1 MGRLQEEVNMK
12 SVSHEEWLIKKLKDP
27 EYSSIYLMEALKDGN
42 QDVIHLALQDVL
54 KANGYIIMKEKEVA
68 WGV

>member
-1 MGRLQEEVNMK
+1 MK

-54 KANGYIIMKEKEVA
+54 KANGYIIMKEQEVA
-68 WGV
+68 

>member
-1 MGRLQEEVNMK
+1 MK

>member
-1 MGRLQEEVNMK
+1 MK

-27 EYSSIYLMEALKDGN
+27 EYASIYLKEALNDGN

-54 KANGYIIMKEKEVA
+54 KANGYIITKEQEA
-68 WGV
+68 A

>member
-1 MGRLQEEVNMK
+1 MK

-68 WGV
+68 